1 MNLAV
6 DPVLERNDQ
15 PQTEQ
20 LANILTAMEVQ
31 YDSQIVAIGKKA
43 AKLNLNVSACLNFN
57 VQPLPWTFEA
67 DPCYF
72 SFRKSATTTTPATQL
87 PSDPSPTHASP
98 KFTINS

>member
-1 MNLAV
+1 MNIHHLPSREKPNSTSSNP
-6 DPVLERNDQ
+6 DEL
-15 PQTEQ
+15 
-20 LANILTAMEVQ
+20 MEVQ